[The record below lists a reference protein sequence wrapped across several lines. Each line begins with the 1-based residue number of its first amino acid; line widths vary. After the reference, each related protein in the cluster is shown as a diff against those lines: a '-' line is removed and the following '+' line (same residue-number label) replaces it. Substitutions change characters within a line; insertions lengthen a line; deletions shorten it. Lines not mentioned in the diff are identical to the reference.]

1 MLHRTVRGRIAYTS
15 KKSERMNQPRGD
27 ERFTFTHHTDGKIV
41 LRAYCEIEDPAPTV
55 LRDVV
60 FAMDEHRQPMDCTV
74 RLVIDDKFN
83 GTGWFRFSTTVIECE
98 SYGPSIGRL
107 SQRVEL
113 AAPIDG
119 FGTHP
124 VVADAFFLSGFDW
137 STVKRRTM
145 SMYLPSPDLRGATPP
160 MLAPVKIDVE
170 YVGEETV
177 TVKAGT
183 FATRH
188 FRYLDVGDSGFSSQ
202 HPPYDVWVTA
212 DVDAVMVQGGVG
224 GSMLT
229 WYELIELER

>member
-15 KKSERMNQPRGD
+15 KKPERMNQLRGD

-60 FAMDEHRQPMDCTV
+60 FAIDEHRQPMDCTV
-74 RLVIDDKFN
+74 RLVVGDKFN
-83 GTGWFRFSTTVIECE
+83 GSGWFRFGKTAIECE

-160 MLAPVKIDVE
+160 ILAPIKIDVE

-183 FATRH
+183 FATKH

-229 WYELIELER
+229 WYELVELER